1 MIEWVWLP
9 VQKISSEVSANYS
22 LSSLKRENFRTFS
35 DIPRLATLLK
45 NLLIQIQ
52 VKDEEWEEF
61 VDMNSDG
68 TSISLP

>member
-1 MIEWVWLP
+1 M
-9 VQKISSEVSANYS
+9 
-22 LSSLKRENFRTFS
+22 
-35 DIPRLATLLK
+35 LK

-52 VKDEEWEEF
+52 VKDEEWGEF